1 MAWFKTVLL
10 KYKSGN
16 VTLSMLKKEAKRLL
30 KLLLEVNKEL
40 KVLSATE
47 KYAKNKELIGS
58 VPGVGLVTGML
69 FLSEIDTIKRFE
81 NNDNFAGMIGIVPDC
96 HSSGEKEQI
105 GEITHRRNI
114 HLRSGLIESTW
125 IAVRIDPALSKAFY
139 DYCKRMEP
147 NKAIIRIARKLSNR
161 IYFVLKNEKKYE
173 TRIVK

>member
-105 GEITHRRNI
+105 SEITHRRHI
-114 HLRSGLIESTW
+114 HLRSGLI
-125 IAVRIDPALSKAFY
+125 
-139 DYCKRMEP
+139 
-147 NKAIIRIARKLSNR
+147 
-161 IYFVLKNEKKYE
+161 
-173 TRIVK
+173 